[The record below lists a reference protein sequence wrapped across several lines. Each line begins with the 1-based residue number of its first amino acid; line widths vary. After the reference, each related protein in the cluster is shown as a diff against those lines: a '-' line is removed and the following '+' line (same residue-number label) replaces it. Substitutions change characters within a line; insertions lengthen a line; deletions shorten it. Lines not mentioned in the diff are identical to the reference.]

1 MQMCNRHSKSRA
13 LHLLSTLSWPLP
25 RPNAQES
32 ANKWYRSVVAEPST
46 WGLRARIDRERRRQ
60 SWLQQSTQL
69 QMSTRR
75 SSASWRSGCS
85 TKGCMRRRHAF
96 AGACSV
102 KVHKQ
107 ACGCVPNRST
117 RAKCAHACNRT
128 QQHRAH
134 APGGRAD
141 EWRRARGR
149 GRDLACGCWGVL
161 VRPAAQ
167 GRSWDTTA
175 VKWSAFNK
183 ERPPSYVG
191 DNRAVFN
198 LSLYGRARAIHAPR
212 EKCSRFHTHSSP
224 HTRALP
230 TY

>member
-1 MQMCNRHSKSRA
+1 MHKNQPTNGTGVWWRNLRHGACARE
-13 LHLLSTLSWPLP
+13 LTG
-25 RPNAQES
+25 
-32 ANKWYRSVVAEPST
+32 SVGV
-46 WGLRARIDRERRRQ
+46 RV
-60 SWLQQSTQL
+60 
-69 QMSTRR
+69 
-75 SSASWRSGCS
+75 GCS
-85 TKGCMRRRHAF
+85 SQHSSRCPRAGARLPGAADAAQKGCMRRRHAF

-212 EKCSRFHTHSSP
+212 EKCSRFHTQIYTHSSP
-224 HTRALP
+224 HT
-230 TY
+230 Y